1 MKNGNKIIIL
11 KEKKEKIFKI
21 YNNMNK
27 KKNNEIEAR
36 MIFLEVQ

>member
-21 YNNMNK
+21 YNMNK

-36 MIFLEVQ
+36 MIFLEV

>member
-11 KEKKEKIFKI
+11 KEEKEKIFKI

-27 KKNNEIEAR
+27 KKK
-36 MIFLEVQ
+36 

>member
-11 KEKKEKIFKI
+11 KEEKEKIFKI

>member
-36 MIFLEVQ
+36 MIFLEV